1 MPKMGRYGN
10 LVLPMTFKKFKTS
23 DIILNTRKPGSC
35 TIFDVSHMGV
45 FETRN
50 VDYLNK
56 LLHLDLKKLKNNQS
70 KLAVLL
76 EGKNANMI
84 VDDLIVSFINYH
96 KYRLV
101 VNTNTIDFFR
111 EKTCLKEQ
119 DKTILAIQG
128 DYSQKLLEKI
138 TNRDLSSL
146 YFMENKPIYKNELEI
161 CRCGYTGED
170 GFELYITGKDSK
182 LSNDIIESLVDKSL
196 NNKNIMFGGLI
207 ERDILRQE
215 AGLWLA
221 GNEFSR
227 SYPIQ
232 FDGLNSKYLTD
243 IKYRNNEHF
252 YCESRLK
259 YFCSDKPIKNVAIY
273 CNSDIIRG
281 VITSSNKS
289 FTLNKFIGLGY
300 LNNDQNFDS
309 NSLYYKGNNGKKIPI
324 IVSDKPFVKNKY
336 YRKNMK

>member
-1 MPKMGRYGN
+1 
-10 LVLPMTFKKFKTS
+10 
-23 DIILNTRKPGSC
+23 
-35 TIFDVSHMGV
+35 
-45 FETRN
+45 
-50 VDYLNK
+50 
-56 LLHLDLKKLKNNQS
+56 
-70 KLAVLL
+70 
-76 EGKNANMI
+76 
-84 VDDLIVSFINYH
+84 
-96 KYRLV
+96 
-101 VNTNTIDFFR
+101 
-111 EKTCLKEQ
+111 
-119 DKTILAIQG
+119 
-128 DYSQKLLEKI
+128 
-138 TNRDLSSL
+138 
-146 YFMENKPIYKNELEI
+146 
-161 CRCGYTGED
+161 
-170 GFELYITGKDSK
+170 
-182 LSNDIIESLVDKSL
+182 
-196 NNKNIMFGGLI
+196 MFGGLI

-259 YFCSDKPIKNVAIY
+259 YFCSDKPIKNVPIY

-309 NSLYYKGNNGKKIPI
+309 NSIYYKGNNGKKNPI